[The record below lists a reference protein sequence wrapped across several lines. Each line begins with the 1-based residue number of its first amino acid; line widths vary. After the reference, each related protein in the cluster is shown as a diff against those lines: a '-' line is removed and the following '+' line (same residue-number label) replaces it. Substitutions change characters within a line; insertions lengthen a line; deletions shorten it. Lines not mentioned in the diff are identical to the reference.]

1 MIKNKL
7 VTPVLQMLF
16 KVMSEEDEEDPDDEE
31 DDHVESSKPSIV
43 AAQTLN
49 EMVAY
54 KNIAFSFFIRFKT
67 FIFTGFAFTAGS
79 SRYSFASLGG
89 TGSKRCYISERELSS
104 SANSKLLMQA
114 VTLVLNPRRI

>member
-16 KVMSEEDEEDPDDEE
+16 KVMSEVDEEDQDDEE

-49 EMVAY
+49 EMVIY

-67 FIFTGFAFTAGS
+67 FIFTGFAFTARS

-89 TGSKRCYISERELSS
+89 TGGQRYYISKRGSCS
-104 SANSKLLMQA
+104 SANLNLLMQA
-114 VTLVLNPRRI
+114 ATLVLNPRRI